1 MLRRD
6 AAARVAK
13 TTPGLGQWHWAET
26 NAVLCRMKEVEKAD
40 GSPTVSAGSET
51 PASSAHTAKSK
62 KVRGVQRCAALHRS
76 PSLQHGPS
84 VAYVCTRAPLP
95 AKCRRRV
102 LVRERQPFK
111 GERILNHRRVR
122 ACKALNGFASSCQR
136 ASMSLCA
143 CRLDRLRSR
152 KLWPHTGGLVCRAQ

>member
-62 KVRGVQRCAALHRS
+62 KVRSVQRC
-76 PSLQHGPS
+76 Q
-84 VAYVCTRAPLP
+84 
-95 AKCRRRV
+95 
-102 LVRERQPFK
+102 
-111 GERILNHRRVR
+111 
-122 ACKALNGFASSCQR
+122 
-136 ASMSLCA
+136 
-143 CRLDRLRSR
+143 
-152 KLWPHTGGLVCRAQ
+152 